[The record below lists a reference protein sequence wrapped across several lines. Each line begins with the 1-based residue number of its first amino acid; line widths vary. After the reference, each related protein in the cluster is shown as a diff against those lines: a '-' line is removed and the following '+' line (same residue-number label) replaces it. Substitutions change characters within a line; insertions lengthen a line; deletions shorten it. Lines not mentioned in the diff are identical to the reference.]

1 VTALLGELS
10 RGNEAARELVYE
22 TVYEELRALAQSR
35 LRLER
40 GDLTLGTT
48 ALVHEAY
55 LRLVPLE
62 NLDWPSRSHFFGV
75 AARAMRRVLIDHART
90 ARRLKRGGGR
100 RPVSMDDVPGGAL
113 AESVALDADDLLAL
127 DEALDRLGALSERQ
141 RQVVELRF
149 FAGLSL
155 EEVADVLSVG
165 LSTVKRDWSTARAWL
180 NRELAA

>member
-1 VTALLGELS
+1 
-10 RGNEAARELVYE
+10 
-22 TVYEELRALAQSR
+22 
-35 LRLER
+35 
-40 GDLTLGTT
+40 
-48 ALVHEAY
+48 
-55 LRLVPLE
+55 
-62 NLDWPSRSHFFGV
+62 
-75 AARAMRRVLIDHART
+75 M
-90 ARRLKRGGGR
+90 
-100 RPVSMDDVPGGAL
+100 SMDDVPGGAL

-127 DEALDRLGALSERQ
+127 DEALDRLSALSERQ